1 MSRRRAIYLKCLD
14 CCGDSWKE
22 VLICQV
28 FDCPL
33 WPFRTGDNIGS
44 TRYKKRIKAAF
55 AKKTEDITELQKQG
69 VDMPFFRTEYRKN
82 PSNDFKQFRVRR
94 GGSGEMSENSQHV
107 NFK

>member
-1 MSRRRAIYLKCLD
+1 MNRRRAIYLKCLD

-22 VLICQV
+22 VLICQA

-44 TRYKKRIKAAF
+44 IRYKRRIQAAF

-69 VDMPFFRTEYRKN
+69 LDMPFFRTEYRKN
-82 PSNDFKQFRVRR
+82 PSNDFKHFGVPTPLR
-94 GGSGEMSENSQHV
+94 GP
-107 NFK
+107 K

>member
-1 MSRRRAIYLKCLD
+1 MSRRQAIYLKCLD

-44 TRYKKRIKAAF
+44 TRYKKRIKVAF
-55 AKKTEDITELQKQG
+55 AKKTEDITELQQEG
-69 VDMPFFRTEYRKN
+69 LNMADFLTEYRKN
-82 PSNDFKQFRVRR
+82 P
-94 GGSGEMSENSQHV
+94 
-107 NFK
+107 